1 MMPIGVLMNEH
12 RLIERMLEVVEN
24 EVGKARTRNCIE
36 PVFIDTTIDFI
47 RTYADKTHHGKEE
60 SILFR
65 DAAKKEMTP
74 EDRAILQDLLD
85 DHNFGRK
92 RVGELAEAKQRYREE
107 GDGFLEAVLE
117 KLDTLVDFYRKHIR
131 KEDDVF
137 FPTSTAYFSK
147 EEQDAMLQEFWE
159 SDRKM
164 IHEKYRSV
172 VEILEAAEGG
182 ACVR

>member
-12 RLIERMLEVVEN
+12 RLIERMLGVVES
-24 EVGKARTRNCIE
+24 EAGKARTRNFIE

-60 SILFR
+60 AILFR
-65 DAAKKEMTP
+65 EAARKELTP
-74 EDRAILQDLLD
+74 EDRGHLQDLLG

-92 RVGELAEAKQRYREE
+92 TVGELAEAKQRYREE
-107 GDGFLEAVLE
+107 GDGFLEVILE
-117 KLDTLVDFYRKHIR
+117 KLVTLVDFYRNHIR

-137 FPTSTAYFSK
+137 FPASSAYFSK
-147 EEQDAMLQEFWE
+147 EEQEAMLLEFWE

-164 IHEKYRSV
+164 IHEKYRSI
-172 VEILEAAEGG
+172 VEALEGSEGG
-182 ACVR
+182 EGVK